1 MVQKKGWNDAPLTKV
16 WITKILAKYTQKKHA
31 LLIWDTFSG
40 HMTDD
45 VSALL
50 SRNNVTSAVIPGGCT
65 SKIQPLD
72 VCLNKPFKGLFRNK
86 WMDYMQQAVS
96 EDETSCIK
104 PATKQQVVDW
114 VVQSSNTLG
123 TKEEVVKKSFLV
135 CGISNALDG
144 TQNNLIR
151 CSKELPDMHIAY
163 GVTIDD
169 DGASESDDPFN
180 NSEHSD
186 RASDSDD
193 PFNSSSEDDNT
204 E

>member
-1 MVQKKGWNDAPLTKV
+1 M
-16 WITKILAKYTQKKHA
+16 
-31 LLIWDTFSG
+31 
-40 HMTDD
+40 
-45 VSALL
+45 
-50 SRNNVTSAVIPGGCT
+50 
-65 SKIQPLD
+65 
-72 VCLNKPFKGLFRNK
+72 
-86 WMDYMQQAVS
+86 
-96 EDETSCIK
+96 
-104 PATKQQVVDW
+104 
-114 VVQSSNTLG
+114 
-123 TKEEVVKKSFLV
+123 

-186 RASDSDD
+186 RALDSDD